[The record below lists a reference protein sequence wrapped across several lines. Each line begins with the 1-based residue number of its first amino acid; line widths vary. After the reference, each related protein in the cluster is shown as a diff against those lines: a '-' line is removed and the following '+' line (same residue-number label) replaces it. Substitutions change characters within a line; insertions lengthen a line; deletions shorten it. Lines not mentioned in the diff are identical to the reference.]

1 MKKILLIL
9 FLIGLC
15 FNITYSQ
22 GSTCASPITLVDGG
36 CLTNQTFPG
45 SANMAGLC
53 VGGNNPTIYI
63 RFVAGSCSQFTITP
77 NFSLGSGEIGYALR
91 TTSCSAISGGIS
103 CVGNIVNGETFTI
116 GSINSTGTQLLTPGT
131 QYILQIWG
139 AVGANTF
146 NICYNANAGEQPSN
160 ECSRAITLGTSTQSF
175 FNGGDCSF
183 SGSYDDPSTS
193 DQTPSALCAG
203 SLENTQWV
211 RFTPQAG
218 VSSFEIRGTNISCT
232 GGGCGFQFGIFSG
245 PCNTL
250 TSEGCYGNKV
260 CNGGQS
266 TAGPTN
272 VAGGLASIAWSNTTT
287 SSFTATFTPTI
298 GSTFTG
304 TEVFYLVMDGNADAD
319 CNYDLL
325 GINVVTLLGI
335 ELNSFETKYLEDEKS
350 VLIKWSTNSENENY
364 SFVIERSFNGIDY
377 EPIGSVEG
385 AVNSN
390 EIKYY
395 EYKDN
400 PTIGGFIY
408 YRLKWIDDNNVNYS
422 NISVVDNKHNDK
434 LLVNIINNELL
445 IENNN
450 SFINLTIVN
459 NMGQIVFSKNNIR
472 SNVEKINIGELPIGI
487 YTITIEN
494 EMGVR
499 TERFGKI

>member
-22 GSTCASPITLVDGG
+22 GSTCASPITLANGG

-45 SANMAGLC
+45 SVNMAGLC
-53 VGGNNPTIYI
+53 VGGSNPALYI
-63 RFVAGSCSQFTITP
+63 RFVAGSCSQFTFTSNGNVSVIGSQFLNSDCSQIAGTIDCDE
-77 NFSLGSGEIGYALR
+77 NVVNGRTFS
-91 TTSCSAISGGIS
+91 ISG
-103 CVGNIVNGETFTI
+103 V
-116 GSINSTGTQLLTPGT
+116 NSTGTNFLTPGT
-131 QYILQIWG
+131 TYVLRLWG
-139 AVGANTF
+139 PIGTTRF
-146 NICYNANAGEQPSN
+146 SICYNANTSEQPSN
-160 ECSRAITLGTSTQSF
+160 ECSRPITLGTSTQSF
-175 FNGGDCSF
+175 YNGGDCSF
-183 SGSYDDPSTS
+183 SGSYDDATTS
-193 DQTPSALCAG
+193 DQAPSTMCAG

-218 VSSFEIRGTNISCT
+218 VSSFEVRGTNISCT

-245 PCNTL
+245 PCTSL

-260 CNGGQS
+260 CSGGQS

-272 VAGGLASIAWSNTTT
+272 VSGGLANISWSNTTT

-304 TEVFYLVMDGNADAD
+304 TEVFYLVMDGNGDAD

-325 GINVVTLLGI
+325 GVNLVTFLAI
-335 ELNSFETKYLEDEKS
+335 ELNSFETKYLENEKS
-350 VLIKWSTNSENENY
+350 VSIKWSTNSETDNY
-364 SFVIERSFNGIDY
+364 SFVIERSFNGLDY
-377 EPIGSVEG
+377 VSIGSVDG
-385 AVNSN
+385 AINSN
-390 EIKYY
+390 ELKYY

-422 NISVVDNKHNDK
+422 NISVVDIKHNDK
-434 LLVNIINNELL
+434 ISINIVKNELVIQNNDSFFNVTIINNVGQL
-445 IENNN
+445 I
-450 SFINLTIVN
+450 L
-459 NMGQIVFSKNNIR
+459 SKNNIR
-472 SNVEKINIGELPIGI
+472 SNVEKINIEDLPIGI
-487 YTITIEN
+487 YIITIEN